1 MDGDLKRVKATVEG
15 HRRCR
20 QYAIWM
26 LDIMGYIYI
35 FWGNL
40 WGRTASVGE
49 MGMGLSHLPSF
60 LLMILLRAVGDVG
73 SQAFPISEAVL
84 ITKFEAH
91 VPLVPP
97 QRCIREQLC
106 FSLGKTCR
114 SLFWHGSS
122 GQRSAQRFFEGHMMG
137 MQRHIHSISLWLGL
151 HCTPYCGLMGL
162 PAHYLSF

>member
-1 MDGDLKRVKATVEG
+1 
-15 HRRCR
+15 
-20 QYAIWM
+20 
-26 LDIMGYIYI
+26 
-35 FWGNL
+35 
-40 WGRTASVGE
+40 

-60 LLMILLRAVGDVG
+60 LLMIFLRAVGDVG

-114 SLFWHGSS
+114 TLF
-122 GQRSAQRFFEGHMMG
+122 
-137 MQRHIHSISLWLGL
+137 
-151 HCTPYCGLMGL
+151 
-162 PAHYLSF
+162 